1 MVIVAEA
8 MAVHA
13 LLLIWT
19 SGDVGEEDA
28 DDSSWLSMRKQDGG
42 MAAMAFPSLQPL
54 DDRILGGEGYI
65 YKDG

>member
-1 MVIVAEA
+1 
-8 MAVHA
+8 
-13 LLLIWT
+13 
-19 SGDVGEEDA
+19 
-28 DDSSWLSMRKQDGG
+28 MRKQDDG